1 MKDEFNSN
9 KDPIPEKL
17 KITYIQLL
25 GMLTGITFITILNM
39 YEDDFETSNIAD

>member
-1 MKDEFNSN
+1 MKSEFDEN

-25 GMLTGITFITILNM
+25 GMLSGITFIVILNM
-39 YEDDFETSNIAD
+39 YEDDFETRS

>member
-1 MKDEFNSN
+1 MKEEFDEN

-25 GMLTGITFITILNM
+25 GMLTGITVITVLNM
-39 YEDDFETSNIAD
+39 YEDAFVIG